1 MFYSYKDYKTH
12 KKTIDMKTKLLNRAM
27 LLCLGVVMMGF
38 ATACSDDDDDIP
50 TSQVPAP
57 VTKSFSERFPGV
69 NKVEWETYSP
79 YFIADFNLNTFD
91 TEAWFTPDGAWMMTE
106 TDYGS
111 LVTML
116 PMEMQNTFNDSKYAD
131 WIVDDVQLYER
142 VADTF
147 SLIEV
152 ETQGMPE
159 TGVFIDSFGNILNVV
174 QGDDFNITPTTI
186 VENITF

>member
-1 MFYSYKDYKTH
+1 MG
-12 KKTIDMKTKLLNRAM
+12 M
-27 LLCLGVVMMGF
+27 GVVMAGF
-38 ATACSDDDDDIP
+38 AVACSDDDDEVPI
-50 TSQVPAP
+50 SQVPAA
-57 VTKSFSERFPGV
+57 VTMSFNEMFPNAKG
-69 NKVEWETYSP
+69 VEWDRYSP
-79 YFIADFNLNTFD
+79 YFVADFDVNTFD
-91 TEAWFTPDGAWMMTE
+91 TDAWFTPDGTWAMTE

-116 PMEMQNTFNDSKYAD
+116 PEEMQNTFNASDYAD
-131 WIVDDVQLYER
+131 WIVDDVQLYQR

-152 ETQGMPE
+152 ETAGMPD
-159 TGVFIDSFGNILNVV
+159 TGVFIDSYGNILNVV

>member
-1 MFYSYKDYKTH
+1 ME
-12 KKTIDMKTKLLNRAM
+12 NRF
-27 LLCLGVVMMGF
+27 LRNTLILGMGVAMMGF
-38 ATACSDDDDDIP
+38 ATSCSDDDDD
-50 TSQVPAP
+50 VPAGQIP
-57 VTKSFSERFPGV
+57 AAVTKSFQEMFP
-69 NKVEWETYSP
+69 NASKVEWERYSP
-79 YFIADFNLNTFD
+79 YYVADFDLNTFD
-91 TEAWFTPDGAWMMTE
+91 TDAWFSPDGSWAMTE

-111 LVTML
+111 LVSML
-116 PMEMQNTFNDSKYAD
+116 PIQMQNAFNNSTYND

-152 ETQGMPE
+152 ETEGMPE
-159 TGVFIDSFGNILNVV
+159 TGVFISSDGSILNVV

>member
-1 MFYSYKDYKTH
+1 M
-12 KKTIDMKTKLLNRAM
+12 KKRLFRNTLMVG
-27 LLCLGVVMMGF
+27 LGVMMMGLF
-38 ATACSDDDDDIP
+38 TSCSDDDDVSVSD
-50 TSQVPAP
+50 VPAA
-57 VTKSFSERFPGV
+57 VTKAFNEKYPGAK
-69 NKVEWETYSP
+69 NVEWEQNAP
-79 YFIADFNLNTFD
+79 YFVADFNLNTFD
-91 TEAWFTPDGAWMMTE
+91 TEAWFTPAGAWTMTE

-116 PMEMQNTFNDSKYAD
+116 PEAMQTTFYDSKYAD

-142 VADTF
+142 AADTF

-152 ETQGMPE
+152 ETQGIPE
-159 TGVFIDSFGNILNVV
+159 VGVFIDSFGNILNVV

>member
-1 MFYSYKDYKTH
+1 MG
-12 KKTIDMKTKLLNRAM
+12 
-27 LLCLGVVMMGF
+27 LGLMM
-38 ATACSDDDDDIP
+38 AVSAASCSDDDDELTP
-50 TSQVPAP
+50 SQVPAA
-57 VTKSFSERFPGV
+57 VTKTFNEMFP
-69 NKVEWETYSP
+69 NTKKVEWEQYSP
-79 YFIADFNLNTFD
+79 YFVADFDLNTFD
-91 TEAWFTPDGAWMMTE
+91 TEAWFTPDGTWAMTE

-116 PMEMQNTFNDSKYAD
+116 PIEMQTTFNASKYAD
-131 WIVDDVQLYER
+131 WIVDDVQLYQR

-152 ETQGMPE
+152 ETDGIPDV
-159 TGVFIDSFGNILNVV
+159 GVFIGQDGTILNVV

>member
-1 MFYSYKDYKTH
+1 
-12 KKTIDMKTKLLNRAM
+12 MKTKFLRQITLLAM
-27 LLCLGVVMMGF
+27 GVVMMGS
-38 ATACSDDDDDIP
+38 ATACSDDDDVP
-50 TSQVPAP
+50 ASQVPAA
-57 VTKSFSERFPGV
+57 VSKAFSKKFPGV
-69 NKVEWETYSP
+69 KDVEWEQNSP
-79 YFIADFNLNTFD
+79 YYVADFSLNTFETD
-91 TEAWFTPDGAWMMTE
+91 AWFTPAGAWMMTE

-116 PMEMQNTFNDSKYAD
+116 PVEMQNTFYDSKYAD

-147 SLIEV
+147 SLIEA
-152 ETQGMPE
+152 ETEGIPK

-174 QGDDFNITPTTI
+174 QGDDFDITPTTI

>member
-1 MFYSYKDYKTH
+1 MEKRFLRNALMVGT
-12 KKTIDMKTKLLNRAM
+12 
-27 LLCLGVVMMGF
+27 GVVMIGF
-38 ATACSDDDDDIP
+38 ATSCSDDEDDVP
-50 TSQVPAP
+50 VSNVPAA
-57 VTKSFSERFPGV
+57 VTKSFNEMFPNV
-69 NKVEWETYSP
+69 SKVEWERYSP
-79 YFIADFNLNTFD
+79 YYVADFDVNTFD
-91 TEAWFTPDGAWMMTE
+91 TDAWFSPDGTWAMTE

-111 LVTML
+111 LVSML
-116 PMEMQNTFNDSKYAD
+116 PIQMQDAFNNSDYTD

-159 TGVFIDSFGNILNVV
+159 VGVFISSDGNILKVV

>member
-1 MFYSYKDYKTH
+1 MVG
-12 KKTIDMKTKLLNRAM
+12 M
-27 LLCLGVVMMGF
+27 GVVMMGF
-38 ATACSDDDDDIP
+38 ATSCSDDNDDVP
-50 TSQVPAP
+50 TADVPAA
-57 VTKSFSERFPGV
+57 VTKSFKEMFP
-69 NKVEWETYSP
+69 NASNVEWERYSP
-79 YFIADFNLNTFD
+79 YYVADFYVNTFD
-91 TEAWFTPDGAWMMTE
+91 TDAWFSPDGTWAMTE

-116 PMEMQNTFNDSKYAD
+116 PIEMQNTFNSSEYAD

-142 VADTF
+142 QADTF

-152 ETQGMPE
+152 ETSGMPDV
-159 TGVFIDSFGNILNVV
+159 GVFIGSDGSILNVV